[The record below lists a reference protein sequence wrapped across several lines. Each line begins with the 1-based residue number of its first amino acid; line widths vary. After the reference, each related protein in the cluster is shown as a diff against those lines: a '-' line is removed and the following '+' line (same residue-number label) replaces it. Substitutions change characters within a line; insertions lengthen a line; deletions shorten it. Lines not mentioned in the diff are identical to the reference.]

1 MRTTRRLRVFA
12 VFSCAM
18 TLGVLPVL
26 AQGAPP
32 APPQQEVAPAPA
44 PPPAPVV
51 VEPVQ
56 ALSVA
61 SPSRNTE
68 VSFFLGGLV
77 GGDLPAVITGDFSL
91 AGTFQN
97 GRTYG
102 ARVGYYTFPLGI
114 EGSFT
119 HSNSGLAVAVDLSE
133 INIEL
138 AARVVYMEANA
149 ILFLIPGPVQ
159 PFVTAGGG
167 LHSYKLTDLGGLDV
181 NKWGWNFGGGLKISI
196 SRVSLRADVRDH
208 MTTVDGAALGFDQE
222 LVDLL
227 GFNAQRIHNVELS
240 FGVGFSF

>member
-1 MRTTRRLRVFA
+1 MFTTRNLRVFV

-18 TLGVLPVL
+18 TLGVLPAL
-26 AQGAPP
+26 AQEPP
-32 APPQQEVAPAPA
+32 PPPQEEVAPAPV
-44 PPPAPVV
+44 PEPEPVV
-51 VEPVQ
+51 ERPAQ

-61 SPSRNTE
+61 NPSHNTE

-77 GGDLPAVITGDFSL
+77 GGDLTSVISGDFSL

-102 ARVGYYTFPLGI
+102 GRVGYYTFPFGV

-119 HSNSGLAVAVDLSE
+119 HSNSGLAATVDLSE
-133 INIEL
+133 INIEF

-159 PFVTAGGG
+159 PFVTGGGG
-167 LHSYKLTDLGGLDV
+167 LHSYKLTDLGGLDI
-181 NKWGWNFGGGLKISI
+181 NKWGWNFGGGLKINI

-208 MTTVDGAALGFDQE
+208 MTSVDGQALGIDEEVAE
-222 LVDLL
+222 LVGLR
-227 GFNAQRIHNVELS
+227 AQRLHNVEFS

>member
-1 MRTTRRLRVFA
+1 MFTTRNLRVLV

-18 TLGVLPVL
+18 TLGVLPAL
-26 AQGAPP
+26 AQEPP
-32 APPQQEVAPAPA
+32 PPPQEDVAPAPI
-44 PPPAPVV
+44 PAPGPAVGQ
-51 VEPVQ
+51 PAQ

-61 SPSRNTE
+61 NPSRNAE
-68 VSFFLGGLV
+68 FSFFLGGLV
-77 GGDLPAVITGDFSL
+77 GGDLTTIVSGDFSL

-102 ARVGYYTFPLGI
+102 ARVGYYTFPLGV

-119 HSNSGLAVAVDLSE
+119 HSNSGLAATVDLNDISVD
-133 INIEL
+133 L

-159 PFVTAGGG
+159 PFVTGGGG
-167 LHSYKLTDLGGLDV
+167 LHSYKLSDLGGLDV
-181 NKWGWNFGGGLKISI
+181 NNWGWNFGGGLKINI

-208 MTTVDGAALGFDQE
+208 MTSVDGAALGIDEEIAE
-222 LVDLL
+222 LVGLR
-227 GFNAQRIHNVELS
+227 AQRLHNVEFS

>member
-1 MRTTRRLRVFA
+1 MLTPRNLRVF
-12 VFSCAM
+12 VLFSCAM
-18 TLGVLPVL
+18 TLGVLPAL
-26 AQGAPP
+26 AQEAPL
-32 APPQQEVAPAPA
+32 APQQEEIAPASS
-44 PPPAPVV
+44 PPPVV
-51 VEPVQ
+51 VQPAQ

-61 SPSRNTE
+61 APSRNTE

-102 ARVGYYTFPLGI
+102 ARVGYYTFPFGI

-119 HSNSGLAVAVDLSE
+119 HSNSGLAATVDLSE

-159 PFVTAGGG
+159 PFVTGGGG
-167 LHSYKLTDLGGLDV
+167 LHSYKLTDLGGLDI
-181 NKWGWNFGGGLKISI
+181 NKWGWNFGGGLKINI
-196 SRVSLRADVRDH
+196 SRVALRADVRDH
-208 MTTVDGAALGFDQE
+208 MTTVDGDALGIDQE
-222 LVDLL
+222 IADLL
-227 GFNAQRIHNVELS
+227 GLNAQRLHNVELT
-240 FGVGFSF
+240 FGVGFRF